1 MFPCLTENR
10 KHKIMSPKIVISASR
25 RTDIP
30 AFYMDW
36 FMDRINKGFFET
48 VNPYNQKKTV
58 VPATPD
64 DVHTIVFWS
73 KDFTCFIDGNFGE
86 RLREK
91 GYHLFFNFTINA
103 ESIILEP
110 NIPPLENRLA
120 QAASLCE
127 KFGHETIQW
136 RFDPICFY
144 TLPDGSIQNNL
155 SGFSKI
161 AKHLASLKIERCIT
175 SFMDHYAKIKN
186 RPAPYEGFSF
196 IDPPMD
202 EKIFVL
208 KKMEAA
214 IAPFH
219 IKLQTC
225 CEHDVLAALP
235 PESAITGSSCIP
247 SRLFVD
253 LFGGTLSFKKDMGQR
268 IKQGCGCMVST
279 DIGIYAQQPCYHNCR
294 FCYANPAIQK
304 KQTSGEGRLI
314 SNENRQ
320 FKT

>member
-1 MFPCLTENR
+1 
-10 KHKIMSPKIVISASR
+10 MSPKIVISASR

-36 FMDRINKGFFET
+36 FMDRIDKGFFET
-48 VNPYNQKKTV
+48 VNPYNQKKTS

-73 KDFTCFIDGNFGE
+73 KDFTRFINENFGE

-91 GYHLFFNFTINA
+91 GYHLFFNFTINS

-110 NIPPLENRLA
+110 NIPPLENRLE
-120 QAASLCE
+120 QATILCK
-127 KFGHETIQW
+127 KFGPKIIQW

-155 SGFSKI
+155 YDFSKI
-161 AKHLASLKIERCIT
+161 AGHLASLKIESCIT
-175 SFMDHYAKIKN
+175 SFMDHYAKIKK
-186 RPAPYEGFSF
+186 RPAPYAEFTF
-196 IDPPMD
+196 IDPVM
-202 EKIFVL
+202 EKKVSVL
-208 KKMEAA
+208 KKMKAA

-235 PESAITGSSCIP
+235 PKSEITGSSCIP
-247 SRLFVD
+247 NRLFVD
-253 LFGGTLSFKKDMGQR
+253 LFGGELSFKKDTGQR
-268 IKQGCGCMVST
+268 TKQGCGCMVST
-279 DIGIYAQQPCYHNCR
+279 DIGIYNQQPCYHNCL
-294 FCYANPAIQK
+294 FCYANPKDRRI
-304 KQTSGEGRLI
+304 E
-314 SNENRQ
+314 
-320 FKT
+320 